1 MKKMVNEV
9 DETIGN
15 QVSKYMCS
23 ETCPCSA
30 AKANQTL
37 SNWTGM
43 STTEL
48 AAYKRAPQMLNSY

>member
-1 MKKMVNEV
+1 MVNEV